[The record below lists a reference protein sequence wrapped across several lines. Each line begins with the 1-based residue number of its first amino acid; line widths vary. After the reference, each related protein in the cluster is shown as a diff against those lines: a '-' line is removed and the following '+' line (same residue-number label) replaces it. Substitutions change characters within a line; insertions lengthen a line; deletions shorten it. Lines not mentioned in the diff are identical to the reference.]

1 MSNMSYCRFRNTEDD
16 LDDCIS
22 ALQEVDL
29 PQSKEECQ
37 AALRMQAKAEL
48 FIELMGEHHAEI
60 AAKAQQE

>member
-1 MSNMSYCRFRNTEDD
+1 MTNMSYCRFRNTEDD
-16 LDDCIS
+16 LDDCIC

-29 PQSKEECQ
+29 PQSKEECR

-48 FIELMGEHHAEI
+48 FIELMEEHQAEI